1 MSAISF
7 PSALVPNDSAL
18 TPADWARR
26 YTEDHGFALTW
37 IRPGSKRPGPD
48 EGWPNLAFP
57 PEYWD
62 SHPQHGMG
70 LLLANGPQQ
79 YCSLDLDDV
88 PMTRLV
94 FKSLGLDWEEMT
106 AHSAASQGNPERFRV
121 LFLAPQGDLRTKQ
134 LAWPHPSGEILPS
147 GKVKEVTVF
156 ELRGGHGY
164 QDVLPPSIHP
174 DGQAYAWLP
183 GRAPWET
190 TILPMPAVLEDLWRH
205 WADWKGQLEALC
217 PWVES
222 PAIPDRPLRGRA
234 RSEATTGVIAAWNDA
249 HPLDAVLAQHGYVMK
264 GERRW
269 LAPGS
274 STGLPGVS
282 LLQNG
287 KICSHHGSDPLND
300 GLGPKDSF
308 DCYRILEHGGNLTS
322 AIRTAAHKLG
332 IPRTPPQPGP
342 GEAYGADLKGRTQ
355 DGQAGQILPQHGAQ
369 DTQGSE
375 QEVGQAKRQ
384 LTHVSLALF
393 ASATYEATKFVI
405 EPIIPMNA
413 LSLVGGHGEIGKGLL
428 TLALAC
434 HVVAGAP
441 WANLPVQQGKVLYL
455 SLEDPAEVILYRLR
469 RICDVYGLDAQAVA
483 DGLTVLDGTEADAL
497 AQEVNVGGIK
507 SIQPTT
513 AMVEFTEALP
523 GHVMAVIDNVSD
535 GFDGDE
541 NSRRQVRVFLKM
553 LARQAREHGV
563 AILAL
568 AHVDKTA
575 ARYGAQGNTYSG
587 STAWHNTPRS
597 RLALTKG
604 EDDAITLTH
613 EKLNLGKKLTDPLS
627 LAFQEGVL
635 VPIGDQ
641 QREVARGF
649 ADGRTD
655 KDVYAA
661 IKAALVAGDT
671 LSTSI
676 SGPGT
681 AWRVLANFPELP
693 EALRQRSG
701 KNKVDASLVRLAR
714 QGLITK
720 EGYLDVYRKA
730 RTRWVLANTAQ

>member
-1 MSAISF
+1 MSAINF
-7 PSALVPNDSAL
+7 ATDLVPNDAAL

-174 DGQAYAWLP
+174 NGQAYAWLP

-190 TILPMPAVLEDLWRH
+190 DILPMPAILEDLWRH
-205 WADWKGQLEALC
+205 WADWKGELEALC
-217 PWVES
+217 PWAES

-234 RSEATTGVIAAWNDA
+234 RGEVTTGVIAAWNDA

-287 KICSHHGSDPLND
+287 KVYSHHGSDPLND
-300 GLGPKDSF
+300 GQGPKDSF
-308 DCYRILEHGGNLTS
+308 DCYRILEHDGNLTS
-322 AIRTAAHKLG
+322 AIRTAARIMN

-342 GEAYGADLKGRTQ
+342 GEAYGADLKARTQ
-355 DGQAGQILPQHGAQ
+355 DGQAGQVHPQHGAH

-384 LTHVSLALF
+384 LTPVSLALF
-393 ASATYEATKFVI
+393 ASATYEPTKFVI
-405 EPIIPMNA
+405 DPIIPMNS
-413 LSLVGGHGEIGKGLL
+413 LSLAGGHGEIGKGLL

-455 SLEDPAEVILYRLR
+455 SLEDPPEVILYRLR
-469 RICDVYGLDAQAVA
+469 RICDAYQLDAQTVA
-483 DGLTVLDGTEADAL
+483 NGLTVLDGTEADAL
-497 AQEVNVGGIK
+497 AQEVSTGGIK
-507 SIQPTT
+507 GIQAT
-513 AMVEFTEALP
+513 AAMLEFAEALP

-553 LARQAREHGV
+553 LARLARSHGV

-568 AHVDKTA
+568 AHIDKAA
-575 ARYGAQGNTYSG
+575 ARYGANGNTYSG

-604 EDDAITLTH
+604 EDGAITLTH
-613 EKLNLGKKLTDPLS
+613 EKLNLGKKLPEPISLS
-627 LAFQEGVL
+627 FQEGVL
-635 VPIGDQ
+635 VPVDGQ
-641 QREVARGF
+641 QREEAKEFMDAIHDLSILDVVRAAVEADRHIPVATQG
-649 ADGRTD
+649 AH
-655 KDVYAA
+655 
-661 IKAALVAGDT
+661 
-671 LSTSI
+671 
-676 SGPGT
+676 T
-681 AWRVLANFPELP
+681 AWGALKVMPNFPANMTKATLDAGMARLQE
-693 EALRQRSG
+693 QR
-701 KNKVDASLVRLAR
+701 KIRIER
-714 QGLITK
+714 
-720 EGYLDVYRKA
+720 YRKNCKD
-730 RTRWVLANTAQ
+730 TSRWTTT